1 MASYSSI
8 VSQKA
13 DPHYRSYMATPDF
26 ILDLRAHVG
35 TSLLWVPGCTAVVI
49 KEEGEGAGSAEP
61 QILVVRRADN
71 LRWTLVTG
79 IIDPGE
85 EPAIAAAREIW
96 EETAV
101 QARPRRLLGVEV
113 VGPVTYDNG
122 DESIYLDTAFAFE
135 WESGD
140 PFPADGE
147 NVEARFVPVSGLPS
161 MSPRFHRLVERALSQ
176 QAEASFVAP

>member
-1 MASYSSI
+1 
-8 VSQKA
+8 
-13 DPHYRSYMATPDF
+13 MATPDF

-122 DESIYLDTAFAFE
+122 DESIYLDTSFAFE
-135 WESGD
+135 WESGAPCPSRRKRHLLRPD
-140 PFPADGE
+140 LAGVGLPGGRRR
-147 NVEARFVPVSGLPS
+147 EAR
-161 MSPRFHRLVERALSQ
+161 ER
-176 QAEASFVAP
+176 PHKPPC

>member
-1 MASYSSI
+1 MES
-8 VSQKA
+8 
-13 DPHYRSYMATPDF
+13 HYRSYMATPDF

-85 EPAIAAAREIW
+85 EPAIAAAREIL

-113 VGPVTYDNG
+113 VGPVLG
-122 DESIYLDTAFAFE
+122 A
-135 WESGD
+135 GGGVQ
-140 PFPADGE
+140 DGL
-147 NVEARFVPVSGLPS
+147 NRKAYAAHKVGAPGRSQMGTPGAR
-161 MSPRFHRLVERALSQ
+161 RW
-176 QAEASFVAP
+176 